1 MDDEQQHD
9 GAGRPDDGR
18 PHDGQPDDGQ
28 PDVGSV
34 GEEAMKLFGALADMA
49 RQQTGDGLGGLGD
62 LAGQAAAMAREVN
75 EHIATDS
82 AECRYCPVC
91 RVVHAVRQT
100 SPEVKAHLMVAASSF
115 LQAAAGLMETLP
127 QATGQAGHSGEP
139 GRSGPA
145 RGPEVERIDLD
156 DDADELGSP
165 DDPGRGDVP

>member
-1 MDDEQQHD
+1 MSDDHD
-9 GAGRPDDGR
+9 
-18 PHDGQPDDGQ
+18 HDHP

-49 RQQTGDGLGGLGD
+49 RQHSGDAAGTVGD
-62 LAGQAAAMAREVN
+62 LAGQAAAMAAEVG

-82 AECRYCPVC
+82 VECKYCPVC

-100 SPEVKAHLMVAASSF
+100 SPDVRAHLMVAASSL

-127 QATGQAGHSGEP
+127 PPPGE
-139 GRSGPA
+139 GRA

-156 DDADELGSP
+156 DDTGAEDGL
-165 DDPGRGDVP
+165 